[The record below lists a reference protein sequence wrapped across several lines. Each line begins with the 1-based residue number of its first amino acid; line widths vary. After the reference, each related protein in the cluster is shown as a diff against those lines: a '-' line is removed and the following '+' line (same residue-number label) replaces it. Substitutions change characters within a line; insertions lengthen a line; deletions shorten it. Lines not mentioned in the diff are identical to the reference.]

1 MTTNKNNK
9 VLVKFESEIIS
20 KPVSLTAE
28 ESLLCNRLDD
38 FYKHY
43 DLKNK
48 PSEYYRGAI
57 YCSNEDHRS
66 NPDWLAQAAHS
77 LREILYPF
85 YSSKSKDKTE
95 FKKTKAFS
103 KFTNINIDA
112 SFESELGKFY
122 GKLNEVAHHGKTVN
136 FTKLKHEFNN
146 VMKQLLLHQ
155 LQIHSMI
162 DDTLNRKI
170 MNSIT
175 YFRINNLISVND
187 DAKQY
192 FYSKVDEKWL
202 KWLWENDFLED
213 VYKKAEDLTQYS
225 FRMPELNYLVRIAE
239 SIPDVITEIILDVK
253 ISKDSYNP
261 EVVDQFTSICSKLS
275 SVYLK
280 KIVKKIRDEKW
291 VILMGSYT
299 LYGFEYADMLKKLN
313 ESRDYESLLILSEAI
328 LTVRSKDNIT
338 EKNKTYT
345 EDDIFYIHDI
355 VETKVFSY
363 LLGIDPKY
371 NEQTI
376 SLVCSILKQAIGN
389 SEEYALYDVDFFK
402 LNLREAEDDS
412 YKEDI
417 KCLVAVI
424 CELLPKMFDNL
435 SGDTKKIIN
444 LYDKYI
450 DTLPKTKSMNRLR
463 LYVQSLKPD
472 IFKKDLINKF
482 NRLFTSK
489 NYYDEI
495 QGAEYEQ
502 ALKKSFHILNSKE
515 QREYINNV
523 FNLFS
528 KKVSKDED
536 KRWNKHYGSSIL
548 SVLFDY
554 LADEDKKRALEV
566 GFHVTKEYEPEPTI
580 RKILSGE
587 VNPQPPIISEEFSK
601 LPILDIVTKLKY
613 DWTPEEL
620 KKIKNQDFLN
630 PRDADGVS
638 ILFKDDIKKRISDY
652 LENADVFFDRN
663 VLIPHYTNSYL
674 RGILEALEENR
685 QNKLNYNFEKLF
697 VLLEKIMKSDLN
709 DPFVKKNTNQVD
721 RWLANWNYIPSTIC
735 DLIET
740 LIKQKDTTTII
751 NFRSFRKKILNIISY
766 LLSYPDPVTEDEKIK
781 TARETTKDPSDK
793 KYQISDPFSIA
804 INSVRG
810 RAFQVL
816 LHYIFQDNKN
826 FSNAKISKEVK
837 KIYKKVLSNE
847 NTRAV
852 MFMFGRYLPT
862 FYYRDR
868 KWIMKTTGLIF
879 NSKSKNK
886 YLKLAA
892 LEGYL
897 SSDVYKEIFFE
908 PKIQKLYSQ
917 NILTKNIKY
926 PNQKFFKNPKESLA
940 IHMALAFTFYQEFD
954 FDHKLFKKFW
964 SNASINQIS
973 EFVSFIGKMF
983 ISGNDTKADTFI
995 KENNWLVQRLLKLW
1009 EILMTTKYKNVIE
1022 KMGSWMSLEKNIFNP
1037 NEHVA
1042 YIRKSF
1048 ELTKGKIEWS
1058 YELMKN
1064 IEKISTENSDDA
1076 LKILELYFLN
1086 TIKEGKKMGPIY
1098 MDKEWYKAFRNLY
1111 NSSDAKLK
1119 NKTYILINK
1128 LIEKGGRPFWSLE
1141 EIVKQR

>member
-1 MTTNKNNK
+1 MNQIELHTKIDE
-9 VLVKFESEIIS
+9 VLE
-20 KPVSLTAE
+20 T
-28 ESLLCNRLDD
+28 
-38 FYKHY
+38 
-43 DLKNK
+43 
-48 PSEYYRGAI
+48 
-57 YCSNEDHRS
+57 
-66 NPDWLAQAAHS
+66 
-77 LREILYPF
+77 
-85 YSSKSKDKTE
+85 
-95 FKKTKAFS
+95 
-103 KFTNINIDA
+103 
-112 SFESELGKFY
+112 
-122 GKLNEVAHHGKTVN
+122 
-136 FTKLKHEFNN
+136 
-146 VMKQLLLHQ
+146 
-155 LQIHSMI
+155 
-162 DDTLNRKI
+162 
-170 MNSIT
+170 SIE
-175 YFRINNLISVND
+175 SVNMEDVASLINTND
-187 DAKQY
+187 DSKQY
-192 FYSKVDEKWL
+192 FYSKADEKWL
-202 KWLWENDFLED
+202 EWLWKNKFLKD
-213 VYKKAEDLTQYS
+213 IYKKAEDLTQYS

-239 SIPDVITEIILDVK
+239 NIPEIITEIILDVK

-291 VILMGSYT
+291 VTLMGSYT

-313 ESRDYESLLILSEAI
+313 ESRDYESILILSEAI
-328 LTVRSKDNIT
+328 LTVRRKAAVS
-338 EKNKTYT
+338 EKNKIYT

-355 VETKVFSY
+355 VETKVFSC
-363 LLGIDPKY
+363 LLDIDPKY
-371 NEQTI
+371 YEQTL
-376 SLVCSILKQAIGN
+376 SLVSSVLKQAIGN

-424 CELLPKMFDNL
+424 CELVPKMFDIL

-450 DTLPKTKSMNRLR
+450 DVLQKTKSMNRLR

-489 NYYDEI
+489 NCYDEI

-502 ALKKSFHILNSKE
+502 ALRKSFNVYSLKE
-515 QREYINNV
+515 QREYIDNV
-523 FNLFS
+523 FNLFTQKTS
-528 KKVSKDED
+528 KEEDE
-536 KRWNKHYGSSIL
+536 RWNKHYGSSIL

-554 LADEDKKRALEV
+554 LTDEDQKHALELD
-566 GFHVTKEYEPEPTI
+566 FHVKKEYEPEPTI
-580 RKILSGE
+580 GKIRSGE
-587 VNPQPPIISEEFSK
+587 VNPQPPITSEEFSR
-601 LPILDIVTKLKY
+601 LSILEIVNKLKY

-638 ILFKDDIKKRISDY
+638 MLLKDNIKRRIHVY
-652 LENADVFFDRN
+652 LENADVFFDRK

-685 QNKLNYNFEKLF
+685 QNKSSYNFEKLF
-697 VLLEKIMKSDLN
+697 VLLNKIIESDLK
-709 DPFVKKNTNQVD
+709 DSFVKKKNGQVD
-721 RWLANWNYIPSTIC
+721 RWLANWSYIPSTMS
-735 DLIET
+735 DLVET
-740 LIKQKDTTTII
+740 LIKQKDTITII
-751 NFRSFRKKILNIISY
+751 NFRSYREKILNIINY
-766 LLSYPDPVTEDEKIK
+766 LLNFPDPVTEDEKIK
-781 TARETTKDPSDK
+781 TASETTKDPSDK

-816 LHYIFQDNKN
+816 LHYVYQDNKN
-826 FSNAKISKEVK
+826 FNNAKISKEVK

-847 NTRAV
+847 NTRAI
-852 MFMFGRYLPT
+852 MFMFGHYLPT

-868 KWIMKTTGLIF
+868 KWIMEMTSLIF

-908 PKIQKLYSQ
+908 PKIQKLYGE

-940 IHMALAFTFYQEFD
+940 IHMALAFTFYKEFD
-954 FDHKLFKKFW
+954 FDHNLFKKFW
-964 SNASINQIS
+964 RSASIDQIS

-983 ISGNDTKADTFI
+983 ISGNDVKADTFI
-995 KENNWLVQRLLKLW
+995 KENKWLAQRLFKLW
-1009 EILMTTKYKNVIE
+1009 ELVLTIKYKKVLE
-1022 KMGSWMSLEKNIFNP
+1022 KMGAWMSLQKNIFDSKV
-1037 NEHVA
+1037 HVA

-1048 ELTKGKIEWS
+1048 EITNGKIEWS
-1058 YELMKN
+1058 YKLMKN
-1064 IEKISTENSDDA
+1064 IEKISIENPSDA
-1076 LKILELYFLN
+1076 IKILELYFLN
-1086 TIKEGKKMGPIY
+1086 TIKEGKRMGPIY
-1098 MDKEWYKAFRNLY
+1098 MDKEWYNAFRSLY
-1111 NSSDAKLK
+1111 NNSDLELK
-1119 NKTYILINK
+1119 DKTYILINK

-1141 EIVKQR
+1141 EIVR

>member
-1 MTTNKNNK
+1 MNQIELHTKIDE
-9 VLVKFESEIIS
+9 VLK
-20 KPVSLTAE
+20 
-28 ESLLCNRLDD
+28 
-38 FYKHY
+38 
-43 DLKNK
+43 
-48 PSEYYRGAI
+48 
-57 YCSNEDHRS
+57 
-66 NPDWLAQAAHS
+66 
-77 LREILYPF
+77 
-85 YSSKSKDKTE
+85 
-95 FKKTKAFS
+95 
-103 KFTNINIDA
+103 TNIENVNVQDVA
-112 SFESELGKFY
+112 S
-122 GKLNEVAHHGKTVN
+122 
-136 FTKLKHEFNN
+136 
-146 VMKQLLLHQ
+146 
-155 LQIHSMI
+155 
-162 DDTLNRKI
+162 
-170 MNSIT
+170 
-175 YFRINNLISVND
+175 LIGVND
-187 DAKQY
+187 DAKLY
-192 FYSKVDEKWL
+192 FYSKADEKWL

-213 VYKKAEDLTQYS
+213 IYKKAEDLTQYS

-239 SIPDVITEIILDVK
+239 SIPDLITEIILDVK
-253 ISKDSYNP
+253 ISKDLYNP
-261 EVVDQFTSICSKLS
+261 EVVDQFTSICSKLQ

-280 KIVKKIRDEKW
+280 RLVKKIRDEKW
-291 VILMGSYT
+291 VTLMGSYT
-299 LYGFEYADMLKKLN
+299 LYGFEYADMLKGLN
-313 ESRDYESLLILSEAI
+313 ESRDYESLLTLSEAI
-328 LTVRSKDNIT
+328 LTVRKKDAT
-338 EKNKTYT
+338 SEKNKIYT

-355 VETKVFSY
+355 VETKVFSC
-363 LLGIDPKY
+363 LLDIDSKY
-371 NEQTI
+371 YEQTL
-376 SLVCSILKQAIGN
+376 SLVSSVLKQAIGN

-402 LNLREAEDDS
+402 LNLRESEDDS

-424 CELLPKMFDNL
+424 CELVPKMFDSLLKDN
-435 SGDTKKIIN
+435 KKIKG

-463 LYVQSLKPD
+463 LYIQSLKPD
-472 IFKKDLINKF
+472 IFKEDLASKF
-482 NRLFTSK
+482 NRLFITK

-502 ALKKSFHILNSKE
+502 ALKKSFNILSSKE

-523 FNLFS
+523 FSLFS

-536 KRWNKHYGSSIL
+536 ERWNKHYGSSIL

-554 LADEDKKRALEV
+554 LADEDKKRALDI
-566 GFHVTKEYEPEPTI
+566 GFHVKKEYEPEPTI
-580 RKILSGE
+580 GKIRGGE
-587 VNPQPPIISEEFSK
+587 VKPQPPITSEEFSG
-601 LPILDIVTKLKY
+601 LSILEIVNKLKY

-630 PRDADGVS
+630 PIDADGVS
-638 ILFKDDIKKRISDY
+638 MLLKDDIKKRISDY
-652 LENADVFFDRN
+652 LEYADVFFDRK

-685 QNKLNYNFEKLF
+685 QNKLNYNFKKLF
-697 VLLEKIMKSDLN
+697 VLLDKIMKSDLN
-709 DPFVKKNTNQVD
+709 DPFVKKDTNQVD
-721 RWLANWNYIPSTIC
+721 RWLVNWSYIPSTIS
-735 DLIET
+735 DLVET
-740 LIKQKDTTTII
+740 LIKQKDTITII
-751 NFRSFRKKILNIISY
+751 NFGSYREKILSIINY
-766 LLSYPDPVTEDEKIK
+766 LLSFPDPVTEDEKIK

-837 KIYKKVLSNE
+837 KIYKKALSNE

-852 MFMFGRYLPT
+852 MFMFGHYIPT

-868 KWIMKTTGLIF
+868 KWIMETTSLIF

-908 PKIQKLYSQ
+908 PKIQKLYSE

-940 IHMALAFTFYQEFD
+940 IHMALAFAFYKEFD

-964 SNASINQIS
+964 SNASIDQIS
-973 EFVSFIGKMF
+973 EFVSFLGKMF
-983 ISGNDTKADTFI
+983 ISGNDVKADTFI
-995 KENNWLVQRLLKLW
+995 KENKWLAQRLFKLW
-1009 EILMTTKYKNVIE
+1009 ELMLTIKYKKVLE
-1022 KMGSWMSLEKNIFNP
+1022 KMGAWMSLQKNIFDSK
-1037 NEHVA
+1037 EHVA

-1048 ELTKGKIEWS
+1048 EITNGKIEWS

-1064 IEKISTENSDDA
+1064 IEKISIENSDEA
-1076 LKILELYFLN
+1076 LRILELYILN

-1098 MDKEWYKAFRNLY
+1098 MDKEWYNAFRNLY
-1111 NSSDAKLK
+1111 NNSDLELK
-1119 NKTYILINK
+1119 DKTYILINK

-1141 EIVKQR
+1141 EIVR

>member
-1 MTTNKNNK
+1 MNQIELHTKIDK
-9 VLVKFESEIIS
+9 I
-20 KPVSLTAE
+20 
-28 ESLLCNRLDD
+28 
-38 FYKHY
+38 
-43 DLKNK
+43 LK
-48 PSEYYRGAI
+48 
-57 YCSNEDHRS
+57 
-66 NPDWLAQAAHS
+66 
-77 LREILYPF
+77 
-85 YSSKSKDKTE
+85 
-95 FKKTKAFS
+95 
-103 KFTNINIDA
+103 TNIENVSVEDVAGLINI
-112 SFESELGKFY
+112 
-122 GKLNEVAHHGKTVN
+122 
-136 FTKLKHEFNN
+136 
-146 VMKQLLLHQ
+146 
-155 LQIHSMI
+155 
-162 DDTLNRKI
+162 
-170 MNSIT
+170 
-175 YFRINNLISVND
+175 ND

-202 KWLWENDFLED
+202 EWLWENDFLKD
-213 VYKKAEDLTQYS
+213 IYKKTEDLTQYS
-225 FRMPELNYLVRIAE
+225 FRMPELNYLVRITE

-280 KIVKKIRDEKW
+280 KLVKKIRDEKW
-291 VILMGSYT
+291 VTLMGSYT

-328 LTVRSKDNIT
+328 LTVRSKDNAT

-363 LLGIDPKY
+363 LLDIDPKY
-371 NEQTI
+371 NEQTL
-376 SLVCSILKQAIGN
+376 SLVSSVLKQAIGN

-417 KCLVAVI
+417 KCLVAVV
-424 CELLPKMFDNL
+424 CELVSKIFDSL
-435 SGDTKKIIN
+435 SRENKKIVD

-463 LYVQSLKPD
+463 LYVQSLKSD

-482 NRLFTSK
+482 NSLFTSK
-489 NYYDEI
+489 NYYEEI
-495 QGAEYEQ
+495 QGAEFEQ
-502 ALKKSFHILNSKE
+502 ALKKSFYILSPKE
-515 QREYINNV
+515 QREYVNSV
-523 FNLFS
+523 FKLFT
-528 KKVSKDED
+528 KKVSKNEDE
-536 KRWNKHYGSSIL
+536 KWNKHYGSSIL

-554 LADEDKKRALEV
+554 LTDEDKKRALEV
-566 GFHVTKEYEPEPTI
+566 GFHIKKEYEPEPTI
-580 RKILSGE
+580 GKMRGGE
-587 VNPQPPIISEEFSK
+587 VNPQPPITSEEFSK
-601 LPILDIVTKLKY
+601 LSILDIVTKLKY

-638 ILFKDDIKKRISDY
+638 ILLKDDIKNRISDY
-652 LENADVFFDRN
+652 LEYADVFFDRK

-685 QNKLNYNFEKLF
+685 QNKSNYDFEKLF
-697 VLLEKIMKSDLN
+697 VLLDKIMKSDLN
-709 DPFVKKNTNQVD
+709 DPFVKKKDSQVD
-721 RWLANWNYIPSTIC
+721 RWLANWSYIPSTMS
-735 DLIET
+735 DLVET
-740 LIKQKDTTTII
+740 LIKQKDTITII
-751 NFRSFRKKILNIISY
+751 NFRSYREKILFIINY
-766 LLSYPDPVTEDEKIK
+766 LLSFPDPITEDEKIK

-816 LHYIFQDNKN
+816 LHYIYQDNKN
-826 FSNAKISKEVK
+826 FNNAKISKEVK
-837 KIYKKVLSNE
+837 KIFKKVLNNE
-847 NTRAV
+847 NTRAI
-852 MFMFGRYLPT
+852 MFMFGHYLPT

-868 KWIMKTTGLIF
+868 KWIMKITSLIF

-886 YLKLAA
+886 YLKLAS

-908 PKIQKLYSQ
+908 PKIQKLYSE
-917 NILTKNIKY
+917 NILAKNIKY

-940 IHMALAFTFYQEFD
+940 IHMALAFTFYKEFD

-964 SNASINQIS
+964 SNASIDQIS

-1009 EILMTTKYKNVIE
+1009 ELVMTTKHKNVIE
-1022 KMGSWMSLEKNIFNP
+1022 KMGSWMSLEKNIFKS

-1048 ELTKGKIEWS
+1048 EITKGKIEWS
-1058 YELMKN
+1058 YGLMKN

-1086 TIKEGKKMGPIY
+1086 TIKEGKKTGPIY
-1098 MDKEWYKAFRNLY
+1098 MDKEWYSAFKSLY
-1111 NSSDAKLK
+1111 NSSNAELK
-1119 NKTYILINK
+1119 DKTYALINK

-1141 EIVKQR
+1141 EIVR